1 MISPTLFPAISVTV
15 VRNRKMCTA
24 LITNQIA
31 GLVPYWE
38 KIKQFIIW
46 KLITFLYTCKLGY
59 LKIVMLQN
67 ILLMVTYFIA
77 ELRSGHQVEPHTHI
91 GN

>member
-1 MISPTLFPAISVTV
+1 MISPTLFPAVSVTV

-31 GLVPYWE
+31 GLVPSWG
-38 KIKQFIIW
+38 KIKQFIW
-46 KLITFLYTCKLGY
+46 KLITFLYTCNLGY

-67 ILLMVTYFIA
+67 ILLMVSYFIA
-77 ELRSGHQVEPHTHI
+77 ELHSGHQAEPHTHI